1 MTDPEPLQVREI
13 GLGREAEPFIDVL
26 WAVYAD
32 DPTWIPTLRRVQR
45 ERLDPAQTPF
55 LRYGQAQLFLAERGG
70 RAVGRIS
77 AQINPLHDE
86 KWGERAGFFGHFDC
100 LDDPEAA
107 TALFGAA
114 EAWLRRRGAAFARG
128 PFSFTINDESG
139 CLVEGFDTPP
149 MIAMPHGRRWF
160 PDLIEANQYRKV
172 KDLWAY
178 RYPVESEL
186 EDRRQRAWERIHAH
200 ERVRVRP
207 FDKNQLRRDVRIA
220 AEIYNEAW
228 AENWGSVPITSEEA
242 DRLAEDLVQ
251 FADPRL
257 TAIVEIDGDPA
268 AMVIS
273 IPNLNEC
280 ARDLDGR
287 LFPFGWVKLLWRL
300 RRKPTS
306 GRVMLLGVRPKWRTR
321 EFAQLG
327 VMLTAE
333 VHVRGRAQGYEWA
346 ELGWVLEDN
355 RLLNHALARTQA
367 EVYKVYRVYEK
378 SL

>member
-1 MTDPEPLQVREI
+1 MASSVRVRPI
-13 GLGREAEPFIDVL
+13 GFGRQAALFIDVL
-26 WAVYAD
+26 WTVYAD

-45 ERLDPAQTPF
+45 ERLDPDKTPF
-55 LRYGQAQLFLAERGG
+55 LRYGQAQLFLAERDG

-100 LDDPEAA
+100 LNDQEAA
-107 TALFGAA
+107 TALFNAA
-114 EAWLRRRGAAFARG
+114 ESWLREHGATFSRG

-139 CLVEGFDTPP
+139 CLVDGFGTPP
-149 MIAMPHGRRWF
+149 MIAMPHGRTWF
-160 PDLIEANQYRKV
+160 PDLIEANGYAKV
-172 KDLWAY
+172 QDLWAY
-178 RYPVESEL
+178 HYPVAAPLGE
-186 EDRRQRAWERIHAH
+186 RRERAWQRIHEH
-200 ERVRVRP
+200 PRVNVRP
-207 FDKNQLRRDVRIA
+207 FNKRELQRDVRIA
-220 AEIYNEAW
+220 AEIFNEAW
-228 AENWGSVPITSEEA
+228 SENWGSVPITPEEA
-242 DRLAEDLVQ
+242 DRLAADLVQ
-251 FADPRL
+251 FADPDL
-257 TAIVEIDGDPA
+257 TAFVEIDDEPA

-280 ARDLDGR
+280 ARDLNGR
-287 LFPFGWVKLLWRL
+287 LFPFGWAKLLWRL
-300 RRKPTS
+300 RRRPTS

-333 VHVRGRAQGYEWA
+333 VHVRGAAKGYEWA

-355 RLLNHALARTQA
+355 QLLNHALRRTDA

-378 SL
+378 AL

>member
-1 MTDPEPLQVREI
+1 MSDPDQLQVREI
-13 GLGREAEPFIDVL
+13 GFGHEAEPFIDVL
-26 WAVYAD
+26 WTVYAD
-32 DPTWIPTLRRVQR
+32 DPTWIPTLRRAQR
-45 ERLDPAQTPF
+45 ERLDPRTTPF
-55 LRYGQAQLFLAERGG
+55 LNYGQAQLFLVERDG
-70 RAVGRIS
+70 RAIGRIS
-77 AQINPLHDE
+77 AQINPLHDD

-100 LDDPEAA
+100 LDDPAA
-107 TALFGAA
+107 ARALFAVA
-114 EAWLRRRGAAFARG
+114 ESWLRERGAAFARG

-139 CLVEGFDTPP
+139 CLVEGFETPP
-149 MIAMPHGRRWF
+149 MVAMPHGRRWF
-160 PDLIEANQYRKV
+160 PNLIEANGYAKV

-178 RYPVESEL
+178 HYPVNSEL
-186 EDRRQRAWERIHAH
+186 EERRHRAWERIHAH
-200 ERVRVRP
+200 ERIRVRP
-207 FDKNQLRRDVRIA
+207 FDKRELRRDVRIA

-228 AENWGSVPITSEEA
+228 AENWGSVPITPEEA
-242 DRLAEDLVQ
+242 DRLAKDLIQ
-251 FADPRL
+251 FADPEL

-287 LFPFGWVKLLWRL
+287 LVPFGWAKLLWRL
-300 RRKPTS
+300 RRGPTS

-333 VHVRGRAQGYEWA
+333 VHLRGAERGYQWA

-355 RLLNHALARTQA
+355 RLLNHQLARTRA
-367 EVYKVYRVYEK
+367 EVYKVYRIYEK
-378 SL
+378 AL